1 MSLSEAYITI
11 SGVKIQLFF
20 QDHAPP
26 HFHTSIAEYKA
37 IVKIETSEIL
47 EGDIPRNKKKEILEW
62 AKENKEVL
70 MEIWNELND

>member
-1 MSLSEAYITI
+1 MPTYFTI

-37 IVKIETSEIL
+37 IISIEGAEIL
-47 EGDIPRNKKKEILEW
+47 EGGLPKNKTKIILEW
-62 AKENKEVL
+62 AIEHKELL
-70 MEIWNELND
+70 MEIWNDLND

>member
-1 MSLSEAYITI
+1 MPTFFTI

-37 IVKIETSEIL
+37 IVKIENAEIL
-47 EGDIPRNKKKEILEW
+47 EGDIPKNKKKEILEW
-62 AKENKEVL
+62 AKENKAIL
-70 MEIWNELND
+70 MEIWNDLND

>member
-1 MSLSEAYITI
+1 MPTFFTI

-37 IVKIETSEIL
+37 IIKIDTAEIL
-47 EGDIPRNKKKEILEW
+47 EGELPRNKKKEILEW
-62 AKENKEVL
+62 AIENKEIL
-70 MEIWNELND
+70 LEIWNELND